1 LKQDYDYVYL
11 RKGASMTSI
20 TIHTTHP
27 YSVIAQ
33 PGSLSTLGATCAGLL
48 PSGKICVVTDS
59 TVDALYAPIVTNSL
73 GQAGFTVEKIVFPP
87 GEPTKSMASVE
98 TLLDFLAK
106 KQFTRSDSVLAL
118 GGGVIGDLSGFCAS
132 IYLRGLQVIQVPT
145 TLLAAVDSSVG
156 GKTGVNLNAGK
167 NLAGTFW
174 QPSLVVFD
182 PMTMATLPHH
192 ALLDGLAET
201 IKCGMLGDKKLFEY
215 MACYPWTGSLE
226 RQDGF
231 DFIQRCVA
239 DAIGVKQ
246 KLVEADVADQG
257 QRQLLNFGHTIGHA
271 IELAS
276 QYTISHGHAVAK
288 GMVIVTRAAAAKGWT
303 QEDCLTPLLQT
314 LNKYGFPLDVPYSA
328 NLLAQIAL
336 QDKKRKGSVLN
347 LVVPLQIGECRLRPI
362 LVEELAEFVEM
373 GLMP

>member
-1 LKQDYDYVYL
+1 
-11 RKGASMTSI
+11 MTSI
-20 TIHTTHP
+20 TIHTAHP
-27 YSVIAQ
+27 YSVISQ
-33 PGSLSTLGATCAGLL
+33 PGSLSTLGANCADILS
-48 PSGKICVVTDS
+48 PGKICVVTDA
-59 TVDALYAPIVTNSL
+59 TVDALYAPTIMDSL
-73 GQAGFTVEKIVFPP
+73 SQAGFTVEKIVFPP

-98 TLLDFLAK
+98 TLLDFLAE

-118 GGGVIGDLSGFCAS
+118 GGGVIGDLAGFSAS

-182 PMTMATLPHH
+182 PMTMNTLPGHE
-192 ALLDGLAET
+192 LLDGLAET
-201 IKCGMLGDKKLFEY
+201 IKCGMLADKSLFEY
-215 MACYPWTGSLE
+215 MAGYPWTGGLE
-226 RQDGF
+226 RQKGLPGQDGF
-231 DFIQRCVA
+231 EFIQRCVTG
-239 DAIGVKQ
+239 AIGVKQ
-246 KLVEADVADQG
+246 KLVEEDVADQG

-288 GMVIVTRAAAAKGWT
+288 GMVIVTRAATAKGWT
-303 QEDCLTPLLQT
+303 SEDCLTPLLQT

-336 QDKKRKGSVLN
+336 QDKKRKGSVIH
-347 LVVPLQIGECRLRPI
+347 LVVPLQIGQCALQSI

-373 GLMP
+373 GLVP